1 MTSRQLAHSLLQ
13 RVETN
18 DQFLN
23 LALDHALQSSN
34 LSEQDRSLCAAL
46 VYGVTERRL
55 TLDYQIS
62 RLSSRRTED
71 LDLSV
76 KTALRLGLYQLCFM
90 DRIPPHAAINESVSL
105 VNRRAGGFVN
115 AVLRAFTRTPSLQF
129 SNREEDPLV
138 YLSVYYSVG
147 LPLVRKLCDAYGI
160 IRTESILSAFQKA
173 SSATT
178 LSVNTL
184 RISKAELADRIPE
197 AIPTSIATT
206 GLLTRGAVRSLYGF
220 EEGLFFV
227 QDEASQLCVE
237 VLDAQP
243 GDTLMDICACPGSKS
258 FGSAIRMKNEGR
270 ILSFDL
276 HAKKLP
282 LIESGARR
290 LGITIISPAVQD
302 GRDSLPEYFGKAD
315 RVLCDVPC
323 SGFGVI
329 GKKPELRYK
338 DPAASE
344 ALPDIQLAILEN
356 ACRYVKEG
364 GTLVYSTCTIFPEEN
379 EKNVLRFLAAHSEF
393 SLAPLETANL
403 SISAGYETFLPDRYP
418 MDGFFIA
425 RMTKHKNTI

>member
-23 LALDHALQSSN
+23 LALDHALQSSE
-34 LSEQDRSLCAAL
+34 LSDKDRALCSAL
-46 VYGVTERRL
+46 VYGVTERRI

-62 RLSSRRTED
+62 CLSSRETD
-71 LDLSV
+71 TLDLSA
-76 KTALRLGLYQLCFM
+76 KTALRLGLYQLIYM

-105 VNRRAGGFVN
+105 VNRRASGFVN
-115 AVLRAFTRTPSLQF
+115 AVLRSFTRNPSLRLP
-129 SNREEDPLV
+129 NREEDPLL
-138 YLSVYYSVG
+138 YLSVAYSIG
-147 LPLVRKLCDAYGI
+147 LPLARKLCDAYGVS
-160 IRTESILSAFQKA
+160 RTESILKAFA
-173 SSATT
+173 DAEPLTT
-178 LSVNTL
+178 LSANTL
-184 RISKAELADRIPE
+184 CTTREELMAHIPD
-197 AIPTSIATT
+197 ATPTHYATT
-206 GLLTRGAVRSLYGF
+206 GLSTRGAVRSLYGF

-243 GDTLMDICACPGSKS
+243 GDTVMDICACPGSKS
-258 FGSAIRMKNEGR
+258 FGSAIRMRNEGK

-290 LGITIISPAVQD
+290 LGITIISPSVQD
-302 GRDSLPEYFGKAD
+302 GRKPLPEYFGKAD

-338 DPAASE
+338 DPSASE

-356 ACRYVKEG
+356 ACQYVRKG

-379 EKNVLRFLAAHSEF
+379 ERNVLRFLEAHPEF
-393 SLAPLETANL
+393 SLSPLQTTNL
-403 SISAGYETFLPDRYP
+403 SIPVGYETFLPDRYP

-425 RMTKHKNTI
+425 CMTKQ

>member
-1 MTSRQLAHSLLQ
+1 MTPRQLAHTLLQ

-34 LSEQDRSLCAAL
+34 LSDQDRGLCSAL
-46 VYGVTERRL
+46 VYGVTERRI

-62 RLSSRRTED
+62 HLSSRPCEE

-76 KTALRLGLYQLCFM
+76 RTALRLGLYQLIYM
-90 DRIPPHAAINESVSL
+90 DRIPPHAAINECVSL
-105 VNRRAGGFVN
+105 VTRKASGFVN
-115 AVLRAFTRTPSLQF
+115 AILRSFTRDPSLRLPK
-129 SNREEDPLV
+129 REEDPLL
-138 YLSVYYSVG
+138 YLSVSYSVG
-147 LPLVRKLCDAYGI
+147 LPLVRKLCDAYGEE
-160 IRTESILSAFQKA
+160 RTESILRAFA
-173 SSATT
+173 DAEPITT

-184 RISKAELADRIPE
+184 RVSREELSSHISHAT
-197 AIPTSIATT
+197 PTEYATT
-206 GLLTRGAVRSLYGF
+206 GLSARGAVRALPGF
-220 EEGLFFV
+220 EEGHFFV

-237 VLDAQP
+237 VLDAKP
-243 GDTLMDICACPGSKS
+243 GELLMDICACPGSKS
-258 FGSAIRMKNEGR
+258 FGSAIRMQNHGQV
-270 ILSFDL
+270 LSFDL
-276 HAKKLP
+276 HEKKLP

-290 LGITIISPAVQD
+290 LGITIITPSARD
-302 GRDSLPEYFGKAD
+302 GRNPLPEYFGKAD

-338 DPAASE
+338 DPSASE

-356 ACRYVKEG
+356 ACQYVKHG

-379 EKNVLRFLAAHSEF
+379 ERNVLRFLEKHSEF
-393 SLAPLETANL
+393 SLSPLETANL
-403 SISAGYETFLPDRYP
+403 SVERGYETFLPDRYP

-425 RMTKHKNTI
+425 RMTRK